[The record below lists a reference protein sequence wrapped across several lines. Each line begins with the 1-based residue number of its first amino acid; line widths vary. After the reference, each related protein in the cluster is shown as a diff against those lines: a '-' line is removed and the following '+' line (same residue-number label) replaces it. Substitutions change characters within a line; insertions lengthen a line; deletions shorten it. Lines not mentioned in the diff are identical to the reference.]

1 MISRS
6 WIFFLLLFA
15 TVALPWGIVIYK
27 AEEQLLAIEPASE
40 NQEVYFKDRAGEE
53 YASPAEYIASVE
65 ENGGDVTKAKID
77 ATNPIPEWETK
88 GDARSKEYKGF
99 RLALRNVEGAP
110 LFPRFEGGS
119 ALRGKRIYEANGCV
133 QCHTQQVRRKDFG
146 NDAARE
152 VGQRPSVARDYI
164 FDSPALLGRMRI
176 GPDLSDVGSRI
187 DETSLH
193 KHIFRPHLT
202 SAMPA
207 YPHFY
212 KTRKIR
218 GDQSAQALPFEVGE
232 YGAPEE
238 GYEVIP
244 KASAK
249 DLVSYLSS
257 LRQDHQ
263 FHNAKYFTP
272 KQSDAEDSKD
282 SGETGVLARGKEL
295 YNTQGACVT
304 CHQANGQGLLTAKF
318 PPLVNSEWVT
328 GSEEVVT
335 RIVLNGMQGPLK
347 IGDVEYGAV
356 PMVPTIWKDWP
367 DEDIAAVISY
377 IRNEW
382 GNQAPEVSADTVKRI
397 RAEVGTRGPWT
408 AEELEA
414 YKK

>member
-119 ALRGKRIYEANGCV
+119 VLRGKRIYEANGCV

-202 SAMPA
+202 SAMTA

-249 DLVSYLSS
+249 DLVS
-257 LRQDHQ
+257 
-263 FHNAKYFTP
+263 
-272 KQSDAEDSKD
+272 
-282 SGETGVLARGKEL
+282 
-295 YNTQGACVT
+295 
-304 CHQANGQGLLTAKF
+304 
-318 PPLVNSEWVT
+318 
-328 GSEEVVT
+328 
-335 RIVLNGMQGPLK
+335 
-347 IGDVEYGAV
+347 
-356 PMVPTIWKDWP
+356 
-367 DEDIAAVISY
+367 
-377 IRNEW
+377 
-382 GNQAPEVSADTVKRI
+382 
-397 RAEVGTRGPWT
+397 
-408 AEELEA
+408 
-414 YKK
+414 